1 LWQARIKKKREDC
14 EEIPILS
21 LTKPTAEME
30 QAIRTNVGLDMAKA
44 TFWASI
50 CALTL
55 RGEVQ
60 CRGCR
65 EFSNSKKGFK
75 ELERWIEEQDAN
87 RAELHF
93 TMEATG
99 VYHENLAHYL
109 YGRQHH
115 IHIVL
120 PNKAK
125 KFAESLDSRSK
136 TDKLDAKALGQLGA
150 ERTLVRWSPTSP
162 TFKVLKS
169 LTRERASLIA
179 IRTQLK
185 NSLHALRH
193 SHEPNSGT
201 LKRTESIVRELNA
214 NVKSIEREIASIVK
228 GDEALRDQLAHL
240 TSIPGV
246 SLLTAVV
253 VAAETDGFSLIGNVR
268 QLCSYAGLDV
278 KVVESGRWKGRSRIS
293 KKGNSHIRAALYM
306 PSLSTVRHCNQ
317 HKAFYSRIVERKKKS
332 MVGVTAVSRKLLIL
346 MYALWKSK
354 APYQEDYQLKRAS

>member
-1 LWQARIKKKREDC
+1 
-14 EEIPILS
+14 
-21 LTKPTAEME
+21 ME
-30 QAIRTNVGLDMAKA
+30 QVIRTNVGLDMAKA

-50 CALTL
+50 CVLTL
-55 RGEVQ
+55 RGEVE
-60 CRGCR
+60 CRGSR

-75 ELERWIEEQDAN
+75 ELEKWIKEHDAN

-99 VYHENLAHYL
+99 VYHENMAHYL
-109 YGRQHH
+109 YGKQHH
-115 IHIVL
+115 VHIVL

-125 KFAESLDSRSK
+125 KFAESLDNKSK

-150 ERTLVRWSPTSP
+150 ERTLVGWSPASP

-185 NSLHALRH
+185 NSLHALKGARIRFVAV
-193 SHEPNSGT
+193 
-201 LKRTESIVRELNA
+201 LKRTKSMIQELNT
-214 NVKSIEREIASIVK
+214 NIKSIEKEIASIVK
-228 GDEALRDQLAHL
+228 GDEALRDQLAYL

-246 SLLTAVV
+246 SLLTAVI

-278 KVVESGRWKGRSRIS
+278 KIVESGKWKGRSKIS

-306 PSLSTVRHCNQ
+306 PSLSTARYCNQ
-317 HKAFYSRIVERKKKS
+317 HKVFYNRIVERKKKP
-332 MVGVTAVSRKLLIL
+332 MIGVTAVSRKLLIL
-346 MYALWKSK
+346 MYTLWKSETL
-354 APYQEDYQLKRAS
+354 YQEDYPLKKAS